1 MHRFIPP
8 AKGEKSSR
16 NTSRSNQA
24 GIEFPS
30 LITIFSAPNYCG
42 TYDNKG
48 AYFLL
53 DNGMVRL
60 KTFNDTHPPY
70 DLPFGLNAL
79 SWSVPFMASHVLQ
92 METYFIKQ
100 ALGNRKKQ
108 RQLKLNSGIPL
119 GSSDEDLV
127 DDEEELKQEEES
139 KVKETV
145 AGVLEDFKEQQVK
158 LA

>member
-8 AKGEKSSR
+8 SKGEKSSR
-16 NTSRSNQA
+16 STASNQA
-24 GIEFPS
+24 GLEFPT

-60 KTFNDTHPPY
+60 KTFNDTQPPY

-92 METYFIKQ
+92 MQSHFIMQ
-100 ALGNRKKQ
+100 ALGSKKKQ
-108 RQLKLNSGIPL
+108 R
-119 GSSDEDLV
+119 E
-127 DDEEELKQEEES
+127 
-139 KVKETV
+139 
-145 AGVLEDFKEQQVK
+145 
-158 LA
+158 

>member
-8 AKGEKSSR
+8 SKGEKSSR
-16 NTSRSNQA
+16 STASNQA
-24 GIEFPS
+24 GLEFPT

-53 DNGMVRL
+53 DHGMVRL

-92 METYFIKQ
+92 MQSHFIMQ
-100 ALGNRKKQ
+100 ALGSKKKQ
-108 RQLKLNSGIPL
+108 R
-119 GSSDEDLV
+119 E
-127 DDEEELKQEEES
+127 
-139 KVKETV
+139 
-145 AGVLEDFKEQQVK
+145 
-158 LA
+158 

>member
-1 MHRFIPP
+1 
-8 AKGEKSSR
+8 
-16 NTSRSNQA
+16 
-24 GIEFPS
+24 
-30 LITIFSAPNYCG
+30 
-42 TYDNKG
+42 
-48 AYFLL
+48 
-53 DNGMVRL
+53 
-60 KTFNDTHPPY
+60 
-70 DLPFGLNAL
+70 
-79 SWSVPFMASHVLQ
+79 MASHVLQ

-108 RQLKLNSGIPL
+108 RQLKLSSGIPL

-158 LA
+158 MAQQRKGVMIKNKIKTMGRIGKIYNTLKEEADVLLLIKHMAPDGRIPHGLLIAGKPAIKNAFK